1 MCDGGEYEKAFPI
14 FRDAAEGGY
23 AEAQIQIGRC
33 YEYGNGVAQ
42 NEAKAVEWYRKAVAQ
57 DYDEGWCCLA
67 CCYNLGIGLKKDH
80 LEAIRL
86 YLIAAERGHPRA
98 QNNLGSCFENGNGV
112 KKNIDMAVCWYQH
125 AAFRGN
131 QYAKRNLKRLGI
143 EEEKTMTPEELKDLI
158 TKTKTELEARL
169 QEQHAS
175 GAAEGSVA
183 EDTIKPD
190 AVVEE
195 DGTLADSNPTLP
207 VILKE
212 NAILAGLNNQQY
224 LTYAKK
230 QITDFFESE
239 SWKYREIITQPD
251 LIAWELGMTGD
262 HFTVRMRVAAEADPR
277 VCRIDAILP
286 AAVDPVYDAILC
298 KKLVK
303 LNQPLRYGAFQYDES
318 DGELSYRYSF
328 PTQNGLY
335 SDDLSRIFLAVL
347 LTAKREFPKLQKYA
361 VGKFSKAEEKQ
372 IQDYIERLM
381 RDLELDDLTL

>member
-1 MCDGGEYEKAFPI
+1 
-14 FRDAAEGGY
+14 
-23 AEAQIQIGRC
+23 
-33 YEYGNGVAQ
+33 
-42 NEAKAVEWYRKAVAQ
+42 
-57 DYDEGWCCLA
+57 
-67 CCYNLGIGLKKDH
+67 
-80 LEAIRL
+80 
-86 YLIAAERGHPRA
+86 
-98 QNNLGSCFENGNGV
+98 
-112 KKNIDMAVCWYQH
+112 
-125 AAFRGN
+125 
-131 QYAKRNLKRLGI
+131 
-143 EEEKTMTPEELKDLI
+143 MTPEELKDLI

-195 DGTLADSNPTLP
+195 DGTLAASNSAFP

-212 NAILAGLNNQQY
+212 NAILSGMNNQQY

-230 QITDFFESE
+230 QVTDFFESE
-239 SWKYREIITQPD
+239 SWKYREIITRPD

-262 HFTVRMRVAAEADPR
+262 HFTVRMRVAVEADPR

-298 KKLVK
+298 KELVK

-347 LTAKREFPKLQKYA
+347 LTAKREFPKLQKFA

-381 RDLELDDLTL
+381 RDLELEELAL